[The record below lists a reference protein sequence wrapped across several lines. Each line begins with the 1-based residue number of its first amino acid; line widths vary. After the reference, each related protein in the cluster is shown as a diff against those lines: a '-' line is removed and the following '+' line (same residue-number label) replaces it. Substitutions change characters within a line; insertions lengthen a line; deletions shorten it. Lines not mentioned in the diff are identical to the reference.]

1 MDKNSQREPLTL
13 PASMRTQLFSFRSR
27 LWSIKIMEAIAG
39 ALFGVVAAYLAI
51 FVLDRLIDTPPAA
64 RWVIFATAVIGCAFA
79 GVLLH
84 RWVWGHR
91 KMDQLARLV
100 ARRHPNLGDRML
112 GVIELVRS
120 ESEQARSRTLCEAAI
135 KQVAGEVSHRD
146 LSDAV
151 PRPRHR
157 QWAWMA
163 GAVAVIAL
171 VLGATVP
178 EAAANAWQR
187 FLSPWSNA
195 KRYTFAALQPLPER
209 MVVAHGEPTTVELKL
224 NPDSR
229 WKPNSGS
236 VQVGSQAPVDA
247 NREEN
252 KYAVTIPGQIEAG
265 WMKVSVGDATQ
276 RVRVEP
282 MLRPELAAVAAEV
295 KLPEYLE
302 RTLPL
307 KKDIRGGALSVVKG
321 SVATL
326 TATANRE
333 LASAQVDGSDAAIAK
348 DTVTTNP
355 IPVDE
360 SRKLTL
366 AWSDANGLS
375 GREPFALSIVA
386 REDEAP
392 VLAHEGLTRE
402 KIVIDIETITFKVH
416 AQDDFGVRRVGIEW
430 RSAADEGQADAVSN
444 TAGEQL
450 LAAGAGDKDSIDLSG
465 TFCAK
470 TLGIEPQT
478 LEVRLFVEDYMP
490 GRPRV
495 YSSPFTM
502 HVLSAEQHAIW
513 LAEQL
518 SKWHRLALEVRDRE
532 MQLHAVNEEL
542 RTLDDTE
549 LDLPET
555 RRRIEQQASAERANG
570 RRLTGLVNAGEELLR
585 QGMRNPDFGV
595 GHLEKWAEMLVILK
609 DIAGNRMPS
618 VADLLKQAAQAT
630 PATAGP
636 KSSSNPQAGQVKANG
651 GAGGPP
657 GDQKGKPKPP
667 APSLVDMESSQQ
679 PANPNQA
686 DQGKQNPTPPKA
698 AALRLPVTTVMGSG
712 GKKGG
717 ASPAAASVDEAVRV
731 QADLLAEFEKIS
743 DELNKIL
750 ANLEGSTLVKRLKAA
765 SRLQLTIATNL
776 SKQASDAFGK
786 GEVKEA
792 KTEEAAKEV
801 ANQPERGRGNKDR
814 RHSADAV
821 TIINSAADAEA
832 KASLNL
838 SNIMDDMQGYFE
850 RRRMQRFKTVLDE
863 MRTED
868 PIGGLRR
875 LGDEIRKE
883 IGLSAAQAEFWSD
896 TFDRWA
902 ENLIDPACNGQCPG
916 CKSKA
921 SLPPSIVLEAMRIL
935 EGEINLREETR
946 VTNQARAGLESKVF
960 GDRAMKLSV
969 TQSEFADRTNK
980 LTERIRQ
987 LPDGEQ
993 EFAKEIALLTRVEEV
1008 MNDAKQILSRP
1019 QTDSVAVAAET
1030 EAIELLLSSKRINPK
1045 GRGGGGANPGGGGTG
1060 NTVDSALSLI
1070 GLGVNENE
1078 IREDHGIAQTTGET
1092 ANSIP
1097 EEFRA
1102 GLSEYF
1108 SRLEREVVREG
1119 SKP

>member
-13 PASMRTQLFSFRSR
+13 PASMRTQLFTFRSR

-39 ALFGVVAAYLAI
+39 ALFGVVVSYLVVFA
-51 FVLDRLIDTPPAA
+51 LDRVIDTPPVA
-64 RWVIFATAVIGCAFA
+64 RWAIFAAAVVTCTFA

-91 KMDQLARLV
+91 RMDQLARLV

-120 ESEQARSRTLCEAAI
+120 ETEQARSRALCEAAI

-163 GAVAVIAL
+163 GAVAVVAL
-171 VLGATVP
+171 VLGAMVP
-178 EAAANAWQR
+178 EAAGNAWKR

-195 KRYTFAALQPLPER
+195 PRYTFAAFKPLPER
-209 MVVAHGEPTTVELKL
+209 MVVAHGEPTTVELNL

-229 WKPNSGS
+229 WKPTRGS
-236 VQVGSQAPVDA
+236 LQVGSQTPIDA
-247 NREEN
+247 SRDEN
-252 KYAVTIPGQIEAG
+252 HYAFTVPGQIEPG

-276 RVRVEP
+276 RVLVEP

-295 KLPEYLE
+295 RLPEYLE
-302 RTLPL
+302 RPQPL

-326 TATANRE
+326 TATANCE
-333 LASAQVDGSDAAIAK
+333 LASAKVDGSDAAVAK

-355 IPVDE
+355 ISVEE
-360 SRKLTL
+360 SRKLVL

-375 GREPFALSIVA
+375 GREPFAVSIVA

-392 VLAHEGLTRE
+392 VLACEGLTRE

-430 RSAADEGQADAVSN
+430 RSAAAEGQADAPSK
-444 TAGEQL
+444 TEGEQL

-495 YSSPFTM
+495 YSAPFIM

-542 RTLDDTE
+542 RTLDDAE
-549 LDLPET
+549 LDLPDT

-570 RRLTGLVNAGEELLR
+570 RRLNGLVTAGEELLR

-618 VADLLKQAAQAT
+618 VADLLKQAALANSAS
-630 PATAGP
+630 PGP
-636 KSSSNPQAGQVKANG
+636 NSSSNPQAGQVKASG
-651 GAGGPP
+651 GPSGPP
-657 GDQKGKPKPP
+657 GDSKAKPKPP
-667 APSLVDMESSQQ
+667 VPSLVDMESSQQ
-679 PANPNQA
+679 PANPNQG
-686 DQGKQNPTPPKA
+686 DQGKQTPSAPKSPR
-698 AALRLPVTTVMGSG
+698 LTLPVTTVMGSG

-717 ASPAAASVDEAVRV
+717 ASPAAAKVDEAVKV

-765 SRLQLTIATNL
+765 SRLQLTIAGNL
-776 SKQASDAFGK
+776 SKQVNDAFGK
-786 GEVKEA
+786 GEVKEV
-792 KTEEAAKEV
+792 TTNVPTKESV
-801 ANQPERGRGNKDR
+801 DQHERGRAGKR
-814 RHSADAV
+814 IPGADAV
-821 TIINSAADAEA
+821 AVINSASEAEA

-850 RRRMQRFKTVLDE
+850 RRKMQRFKVVLDE
-863 MRTED
+863 MRAED

-902 ENLIDPACNGQCPG
+902 ENLVDPACSGQCPG

-935 EGEINLREETR
+935 EAEINLREETR
-946 VTNQARAGLESKVF
+946 VANQARPGLESNVF
-960 GDRAMKLSV
+960 RDRATLLSV
-969 TQSEFADRTNK
+969 NQQELAVRVNK
-980 LTERIRQ
+980 LNDRIRQ
-987 LPDGEQ
+987 LPDGEE
-993 EFAKEIALLTRVEEV
+993 EFAKEIALLTKVEEV
-1008 MNDAKQILSRP
+1008 MHDAKQILGRP
-1019 QTDSVAVAAET
+1019 QTDSVAIAAET

-1045 GRGGGGANPGGGGTG
+1045 GRGGGGANPGGGGGG
-1060 NTVDSALSLI
+1060 NTIDSALSLI
-1070 GLGVNENE
+1070 GLGANENE
-1078 IREDHGIAQTTGET
+1078 VREDHGIAQTTGET

-1108 SRLEREVVREG
+1108 SRLEREG